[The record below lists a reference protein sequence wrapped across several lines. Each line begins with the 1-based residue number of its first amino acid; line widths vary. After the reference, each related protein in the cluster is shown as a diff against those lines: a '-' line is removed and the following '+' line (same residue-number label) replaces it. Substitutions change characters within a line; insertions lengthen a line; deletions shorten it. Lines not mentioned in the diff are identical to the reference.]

1 MVCIFKIA
9 KIAKGIKKKIIK
21 PLARN
26 KSLCIVALGFRVTI
40 IQTTKTT

>member
-1 MVCIFKIA
+1 MVFIFKVA

-26 KSLCIVALGFRVTI
+26 KSLCIFALGFRITI
-40 IQTTKTT
+40 IQKQKDT